1 MPPQLA
7 IGLIIFMAAIVIA
20 LVMRRLLAGDDTLG
34 DRLGIYAALPDQTSR
49 RKLQRSRGWM
59 RRMRIRMNAAFA
71 GFASQELKLQ
81 LMSAYWPVSATEY
94 VIIRLLATALG
105 FILGWLI
112 SGSPLGGVGLGI
124 LAYIIPGLM
133 LKISANRRRQRF
145 TRQLVDVLVLMT
157 GSVRA
162 GFSLLQAM
170 ELIVREIAPPASE
183 EFQRVLRE
191 VGLGRSVSQALGELA
206 LRMRNKDLNLLV
218 TAVNIQ
224 YQVGGNMT
232 TMLESVTETIRER
245 IRLFGEVRVITT
257 QQRITSY
264 VLSLLP
270 FFVAGIMFLINPDY
284 MMRLFDPSIR
294 CIPIGAL
301 LGIILGFIIVQ
312 RLARIDI

>member
-7 IGLIIFMAAIVIA
+7 IGLIILLAAILIA
-20 LVMRRLLAGDDTLG
+20 IGLWRLLVGGGALGERLKFYAVLPVQTRQRKPQRGRGWVRRL
-34 DRLGIYAALPDQTSR
+34 RL
-49 RKLQRSRGWM
+49 
-59 RRMRIRMNAAFA
+59 RMNAIFS
-71 GFASQELKLQ
+71 GFASQELTLQ
-81 LMSAYWPVSATEY
+81 LMSAYWQVSATEY
-94 VIIRLLATALG
+94 VIIRLVATALG

-133 LKISANRRRQRF
+133 LKISTNRRRQRF
-145 TRQLVDVLVLMT
+145 SRQLVDVLVLMT

-170 ELIVREIAPPASE
+170 EMIVREIAPPASE
-183 EFQRVLRE
+183 EFERVLRE

-206 LRMRNKDLNLLV
+206 LRMQNKDLNLLV
-218 TAVNIQ
+218 TAINIQ

-245 IRLFGEVRVITT
+245 IRLFGEVRVLTT

-270 FFVAGIMFLINPDY
+270 FFVAGAMFLVNPDY
-284 MMRLFDPSIR
+284 MVRLFDPSIR

-301 LGIILGFIIVQ
+301 LGIILGFIIVRRMT
-312 RLARIDI
+312 RLDI

>member
-7 IGLIIFMAAIVIA
+7 IGLIILLAAILIA
-20 LVMRRLLAGDDTLG
+20 LGLWRILAGGESLG
-34 DRLGIYAALPDQTSR
+34 ERLEVYAALPDQAR
-49 RKLQRSRGWM
+49 QRKPQRSRGWV
-59 RRMRIRMNAAFA
+59 RRLRMRINAVFSR
-71 GFASQELKLQ
+71 FASQKLTLQ
-81 LMSAYWPVSATEY
+81 LTSAYWPVTATEY
-94 VIIRLLATALG
+94 VVMRLVVTALG

-112 SGSPLGGVGLGI
+112 SDSPLGGVGLGI
-124 LAYIIPGLM
+124 LAYVIPGLM
-133 LKISANRRRQRF
+133 LKISTNRRRQRF
-145 TRQLVDVLVLMT
+145 SRQLVDVLVLMT

-170 ELIVREIAPPASE
+170 EMIVREIAPPASE
-183 EFQRVLRE
+183 EFQRVLSE
-191 VGLGRSVSQALGELA
+191 VGLGRSVSQALSDLA
-206 LRMRNKDLNLLV
+206 LRMQNKDLNLLV
-218 TAVNIQ
+218 TAINIQ

-245 IRLFGEVRVITT
+245 IRLFGEVRVLTT
-257 QQRITSY
+257 PQRITSY

-270 FFVAGIMFLINPDY
+270 FFVAGIMFLINPEY

-301 LGIILGFIIVQ
+301 LGIILGFIVVS

>member
-1 MPPQLA
+1 MPPQLG
-7 IGLIIFMAAIVIA
+7 IGLIIILAAILIA
-20 LVMRRLLAGDDTLG
+20 IGLRRLLVGGDALG
-34 DRLGIYAALPDQTSR
+34 ERLKVYAALPDQTR
-49 RKLQRSRGWM
+49 QRKPQRGRGWVM
-59 RRMRIRMNAAFA
+59 RLRMRMNAIFS
-71 GFASQELKLQ
+71 GFASQELTLQ

-94 VIIRLLATALG
+94 VVMRLIATALG

-112 SGSPLGGVGLGI
+112 SDSPLGGAGLGI
-124 LAYIIPGLM
+124 LANIIPGLM
-133 LKISANRRRQRF
+133 LKISTNRRRQRF
-145 TRQLVDVLVLMT
+145 SRQLVDVLVLMT

-170 ELIVREIAPPASE
+170 EMIVREMAPPASE
-183 EFQRVLRE
+183 EFEHVLRE
-191 VGLGRSVSQALGELA
+191 VGIGRSVSQALGELA
-206 LRMRNKDLNLLV
+206 LRMQNKDLNLLV
-218 TAVNIQ
+218 TAINIQ

-270 FFVAGIMFLINPDY
+270 FFVAGIMFLVNPDY
-284 MMRLFDPSIR
+284 MVRLFDPSIR

-312 RLARIDI
+312 RMTRLDI

>member
-1 MPPQLA
+1 MPPQLVIGLIVLLAAILIA
-7 IGLIIFMAAIVIA
+7 IGLWRLITGGDA
-20 LVMRRLLAGDDTLG
+20 LDERLEV
-34 DRLGIYAALPDQTSR
+34 YASLPDQTALRKPQHSSGWVR
-49 RKLQRSRGWM
+49 RL
-59 RRMRIRMNAAFA
+59 RMRMNAAFSR
-71 GFASQELKLQ
+71 FASQELTLQ
-81 LMSAYWPVSATEY
+81 LTSAYWPVTATEY
-94 VIIRLLATALG
+94 VVMRLVATALG

-133 LKISANRRRQRF
+133 LKISTNRRRQRF
-145 TRQLVDVLVLMT
+145 SRQLVDVLVLMT

-183 EFQRVLRE
+183 EFQRVLSE
-191 VGLGRSVSQALGELA
+191 VGFGRSVSQALGALA
-206 LRMRNKDLNLLV
+206 IRMQNKDLNLLV
-218 TAVNIQ
+218 TAINIQ

-232 TMLESVTETIRER
+232 VMLESVTETIRER
-245 IRLFGEVRVITT
+245 IRLFGEVRVLTT

-264 VLSLLP
+264 ILSLLP

-312 RLARIDI
+312 RMARIDI

>member
-7 IGLIIFMAAIVIA
+7 IGLIIFMAVIVIA
-20 LVMRRLLAGDDTLG
+20 LVVRRLLLGGDTLG
-34 DRLGIYAALPDQTSR
+34 ERLGVYAALPDQTLQ
-49 RKLQRSRGWM
+49 RKPQRSRV
-59 RRMRIRMNAAFA
+59 RSLRMRMNAAFA
-71 GFASQELKLQ
+71 GFASPELTLR

-94 VIIRLLATALG
+94 VIIRLVATALG

-112 SGSPLGGVGLGI
+112 SDSPLGGGGLAI
-124 LAYIIPGLM
+124 LVYIIPGLM
-133 LKISANRRRQRF
+133 LKISTNRRRQRF
-145 TRQLVDVLVLMT
+145 SRQLVDVLVLMT

-170 ELIVREIAPPASE
+170 EMIVREMAPPASE
-183 EFQRVLRE
+183 EFQRLLGE
-191 VGLGRSVSQALGELA
+191 VGIGRSVSQALNELA
-206 LRMRNKDLNLLV
+206 LRMQNKDLNLLV
-218 TAVNIQ
+218 TAINIQ

-232 TMLESVTETIRER
+232 TMLEAVTETIRER
-245 IRLFGEVRVITT
+245 IRLFGEVRVLTT

-270 FFVAGIMFLINPDY
+270 FFVAGIMFIINPEY

-301 LGIILGFIIVQ
+301 LGVILGFIIVK

>member
-7 IGLIIFMAAIVIA
+7 IGLIILLAAIIVAIG
-20 LVMRRLLAGDDTLG
+20 VRRLLVGGDGLG
-34 DRLGIYAALPDQTSR
+34 ERLKVYAALPVQTRQREPQRGRGLVR
-49 RKLQRSRGWM
+49 RL
-59 RRMRIRMNAAFA
+59 RMRMNAIFS
-71 GFASQELKLQ
+71 GFASQELSLQ

-94 VIIRLLATALG
+94 VIIRLVVTALG

-124 LAYIIPGLM
+124 LAYVIPGLM
-133 LKISANRRRQRF
+133 LKISTNRRRQKF
-145 TRQLVDVLVLMT
+145 SRQLVDVLVLMT

-170 ELIVREIAPPASE
+170 ELIAREIAPPTSE
-183 EFQRVLRE
+183 EFERVLRE
-191 VGLGRSVSQALGELA
+191 VGLGRTVSQALGELA
-206 LRMRNKDLNLLV
+206 HRMQNKDLNLLV
-218 TAVNIQ
+218 TAINIQ

-270 FFVAGIMFLINPDY
+270 FFVAGAMFLVNPDY
-284 MMRLFDPSIR
+284 MVRLFDPSIR
-294 CIPIGAL
+294 CIPVGAL
-301 LGIILGFIIVQ
+301 LGIILGFIIVRRMT
-312 RLARIDI
+312 RLDI

>member
-7 IGLIIFMAAIVIA
+7 IGLIILLVAILIA
-20 LVMRRLLAGDDTLG
+20 IGVRRLLVGGDGLG
-34 DRLGIYAALPDQTSR
+34 ERLKVYAALPDQT
-49 RKLQRSRGWM
+49 RKRKPQRGRG
-59 RRMRIRMNAAFA
+59 RVKRLRMRMNAIFS
-71 GFASQELKLQ
+71 GFASQELTLQ
-81 LMSAYWPVSATEY
+81 LMSANWPVSATEY
-94 VIIRLLATALG
+94 VVIRLVATALG

-112 SGSPLGGVGLGI
+112 SDSPLGGVGLGI
-124 LAYIIPGLM
+124 LAYVIPGLM
-133 LKISANRRRQRF
+133 LKISTNRRRQKF
-145 TRQLVDVLVLMT
+145 SRQLVDVLVLMT

-170 ELIVREIAPPASE
+170 ELIVREMAPPASE
-183 EFQRVLRE
+183 EFERVLRE

-206 LRMRNKDLNLLV
+206 LRLQNKDMNLLV
-218 TAVNIQ
+218 TAINIQ

-270 FFVAGIMFLINPDY
+270 FFVAGLMFLINPDY
-284 MMRLFDPSIR
+284 MVRLFDPSIR

-312 RLARIDI
+312 RMTKLDI

>member
-7 IGLIIFMAAIVIA
+7 IGLIILLAAIVIA
-20 LVMRRLLAGDDTLG
+20 LVLRRLLVSGDTLG
-34 DRLGIYAALPDQTSR
+34 DRLGVYATLPDHTSR
-49 RKLQRSRGWM
+49 GMQQRSRGWV
-59 RRMRIRMNAAFA
+59 RRLRMRMNAAFA
-71 GFASQELKLQ
+71 GFASQELTLQ
-81 LMSAYWPVSATEY
+81 LMSAYWPVTATEY
-94 VIIRLLATALG
+94 VVMRLVATALG
-105 FILGWLI
+105 FILGWLF
-112 SGSPLGGVGLGI
+112 SDSPLGGVGLGI
-124 LAYIIPGLM
+124 LVYIIPGLM
-133 LKISANRRRQRF
+133 LKISTSRRRQRF
-145 TRQLVDVLVLMT
+145 SRQLVDVLVLMT

-183 EFQRVLRE
+183 EFERVLRE

-206 LRMRNKDLNLLV
+206 LRMQNKDLNLLV
-218 TAVNIQ
+218 TAINIQ

-270 FFVAGIMFLINPDY
+270 FFVAGVMFLVNPDY
-284 MMRLFDPSIR
+284 MVRLFDPSIR

-312 RLARIDI
+312 RMTKLDI

>member
-1 MPPQLA
+1 M
-7 IGLIIFMAAIVIA
+7 IA
-20 LVMRRLLAGDDTLG
+20 LVLRRLLAGG
-34 DRLGIYAALPDQTSR
+34 DGLRERLKVYAAIPDQTR
-49 RKLQRSRGWM
+49 QRKPLRSRGWL
-59 RRMRIRMNAAFA
+59 RRLRMRMNAAFA
-71 GFASQELKLQ
+71 GFASQELTLQ
-81 LMSAYWPVSATEY
+81 LMSANWPVTATEY
-94 VIIRLLATALG
+94 MVQRVLVTALG

-112 SGSPLGGVGLGI
+112 SGSPLGGVGLAI

-133 LKISANRRRQRF
+133 LKISTSRRRQRF
-145 TRQLVDVLVLMT
+145 SRQLVDVLVLMT

-170 ELIVREIAPPASE
+170 EMIVREMAPPASE

-206 LRMRNKDLNLLV
+206 LRMQNKDLNLLV

-270 FFVAGIMFLINPDY
+270 FFVAGIMFLVNTDY
-284 MMRLFDPSIR
+284 MMGLFDPSIR

-301 LGIILGFIIVQ
+301 LGIILGFIVVQ
-312 RLARIDI
+312 RIARIDI